1 MCLGIPGQVVS
12 FVTET
17 DQLANVEVSGVPRK
31 INIGMIRE
39 EGVEVGDWV
48 LVHMGLAMSIIDEA
62 EAQTAMDGLKLLG
75 SGLDPQEASH
85 FLSGGR

>member
-39 EGVEVGDWV
+39 EGVEIGDWV
-48 LVHMGLAMSIIDEA
+48 LVHMGLAMAIIDEA
-62 EAQTAMDGLKLLG
+62 EAEAAMDGLKLMG
-75 SGLDPQEASH
+75 SGLDPLETSA
-85 FLSGGR
+85 FT